1 MVDRLSHQLNKSKE
15 CTYKDSNDNT
25 LINSTNFKKN
35 FLQKYFI
42 LTENGKPVF
51 NSDEFHDSYRLS
63 NKQFN
68 LALKSKASLNSLKT
82 ASINSLRMGNLNELR
97 HNDDENE
104 EEFDYTS
111 LIGVLTLVHNLINLE
126 NDEIKYIKSNNDLT
140 IHFNKFD
147 HLIYVY
153 ISNLKESNKII
164 SQRLGLLHQQLLSII
179 PKYHI
184 DNIFRTKPNYD
195 LRQLVEGSEGL
206 LKSFIIKL
214 ESNFNYNLMGIQ
226 PFKMDLKF
234 RNLIGSMLL
243 PPKHLKSHHLYT
255 ILFAYGKVVTIVRPK
270 KHSIHPTGKVFKNTC
285 YELLTV
291 LTDLIIVLNTVTS
304 SPSLRNCQSWLPI
317 SLPKFTSKGFL
328 NAYIAF
334 EGPSAQ
340 LKGELGLSNQP
351 EIGVIHISGNPES
364 FEDISDWWDET
375 KKKLKE
381 NDVFDHIYKSAN
393 ESAYSCGDVAVPGVR
408 HFVFKNKAN
417 VQITCPTYDSPYAED
432 MHSRQRLLNS
442 YDELYNR
449 VRSTSATSGIGI
461 PSSKSSDSLRS
472 SAKDKDTIAESTS
485 RSSVI
490 GDRTSVIGDRSSTI
504 DGAESV
510 IDNNGTNADGD
521 DNEDVTT
528 SESARVN
535 DLADQNTNTS
545 EQTVQPEVADQ
556 QDERRVNDKDDTK
569 QTDNQHDKNDTT
581 VITKRNDKTLSKQLY
596 QATITTPTNLL
607 KTTTSMMGGLLTV
620 PSIPQFGQRST
631 QSTRSTPQHVRQR
644 SSYYIKNE
652 YEGVLVWS
660 TRIFE
665 LYIALPASMPH
676 RAAINSAQSL
686 VKWIRREEQ
695 SLFLG
700 NTPTF

>member
-1 MVDRLSHQLNKSKE
+1 MSVVDRLSHQLNQSKE
-15 CTYKDSNDNT
+15 CTYKDNSDNT
-25 LINSTNFKKN
+25 LVNSTNFKKN

-270 KHSIHPTGKVFKNTC
+270 KHSIHPTGKM
-285 YELLTV
+285 
-291 LTDLIIVLNTVTS
+291 
-304 SPSLRNCQSWLPI
+304 
-317 SLPKFTSKGFL
+317 
-328 NAYIAF
+328 F
-334 EGPSAQ
+334 E
-340 LKGELGLSNQP
+340 N
-351 EIGVIHISGNPES
+351 I
-364 FEDISDWWDET
+364 
-375 KKKLKE
+375 
-381 NDVFDHIYKSAN
+381 
-393 ESAYSCGDVAVPGVR
+393 
-408 HFVFKNKAN
+408 
-417 VQITCPTYDSPYAED
+417 
-432 MHSRQRLLNS
+432 
-442 YDELYNR
+442 
-449 VRSTSATSGIGI
+449 
-461 PSSKSSDSLRS
+461 
-472 SAKDKDTIAESTS
+472 
-485 RSSVI
+485 
-490 GDRTSVIGDRSSTI
+490 
-504 DGAESV
+504 
-510 IDNNGTNADGD
+510 
-521 DNEDVTT
+521 
-528 SESARVN
+528 
-535 DLADQNTNTS
+535 
-545 EQTVQPEVADQ
+545 
-556 QDERRVNDKDDTK
+556 
-569 QTDNQHDKNDTT
+569 
-581 VITKRNDKTLSKQLY
+581 
-596 QATITTPTNLL
+596 
-607 KTTTSMMGGLLTV
+607 
-620 PSIPQFGQRST
+620 
-631 QSTRSTPQHVRQR
+631 
-644 SSYYIKNE
+644 
-652 YEGVLVWS
+652 
-660 TRIFE
+660 
-665 LYIALPASMPH
+665 
-676 RAAINSAQSL
+676 
-686 VKWIRREEQ
+686 
-695 SLFLG
+695 
-700 NTPTF
+700 

>member
-1 MVDRLSHQLNKSKE
+1 MVDRLSHQLNQSKE
-15 CTYKDSNDNT
+15 CTYKDNSDNT
-25 LINSTNFKKN
+25 LVNSTNFKKN

-270 KHSIHPTGKVFKNTC
+270 KHSIHPTGKM
-285 YELLTV
+285 
-291 LTDLIIVLNTVTS
+291 
-304 SPSLRNCQSWLPI
+304 
-317 SLPKFTSKGFL
+317 
-328 NAYIAF
+328 F
-334 EGPSAQ
+334 E
-340 LKGELGLSNQP
+340 N
-351 EIGVIHISGNPES
+351 I
-364 FEDISDWWDET
+364 
-375 KKKLKE
+375 
-381 NDVFDHIYKSAN
+381 
-393 ESAYSCGDVAVPGVR
+393 
-408 HFVFKNKAN
+408 
-417 VQITCPTYDSPYAED
+417 
-432 MHSRQRLLNS
+432 
-442 YDELYNR
+442 
-449 VRSTSATSGIGI
+449 
-461 PSSKSSDSLRS
+461 
-472 SAKDKDTIAESTS
+472 
-485 RSSVI
+485 
-490 GDRTSVIGDRSSTI
+490 
-504 DGAESV
+504 
-510 IDNNGTNADGD
+510 
-521 DNEDVTT
+521 
-528 SESARVN
+528 
-535 DLADQNTNTS
+535 
-545 EQTVQPEVADQ
+545 
-556 QDERRVNDKDDTK
+556 
-569 QTDNQHDKNDTT
+569 
-581 VITKRNDKTLSKQLY
+581 
-596 QATITTPTNLL
+596 
-607 KTTTSMMGGLLTV
+607 
-620 PSIPQFGQRST
+620 
-631 QSTRSTPQHVRQR
+631 
-644 SSYYIKNE
+644 
-652 YEGVLVWS
+652 
-660 TRIFE
+660 
-665 LYIALPASMPH
+665 
-676 RAAINSAQSL
+676 
-686 VKWIRREEQ
+686 
-695 SLFLG
+695 
-700 NTPTF
+700 

>member
-1 MVDRLSHQLNKSKE
+1 M
-15 CTYKDSNDNT
+15 
-25 LINSTNFKKN
+25 
-35 FLQKYFI
+35 
-42 LTENGKPVF
+42 
-51 NSDEFHDSYRLS
+51 
-63 NKQFN
+63 
-68 LALKSKASLNSLKT
+68 
-82 ASINSLRMGNLNELR
+82 
-97 HNDDENE
+97 
-104 EEFDYTS
+104 
-111 LIGVLTLVHNLINLE
+111 
-126 NDEIKYIKSNNDLT
+126 
-140 IHFNKFD
+140 
-147 HLIYVY
+147 
-153 ISNLKESNKII
+153 
-164 SQRLGLLHQQLLSII
+164 
-179 PKYHI
+179 
-184 DNIFRTKPNYD
+184 
-195 LRQLVEGSEGL
+195 
-206 LKSFIIKL
+206 
-214 ESNFNYNLMGIQ
+214 
-226 PFKMDLKF
+226 
-234 RNLIGSMLL
+234 
-243 PPKHLKSHHLYT
+243 
-255 ILFAYGKVVTIVRPK
+255 
-270 KHSIHPTGKVFKNTC
+270 
-285 YELLTV
+285 
-291 LTDLIIVLNTVTS
+291 
-304 SPSLRNCQSWLPI
+304 
-317 SLPKFTSKGFL
+317 

-364 FEDISDWWDET
+364 FEDISDWWDGT
-375 KKKLKE
+375 KQKLKN

-449 VRSTSATSGIGI
+449 VRSTSTTNGIGM

-472 SAKDKDTIAESTS
+472 AAKDKDTLVESTS
-485 RSSVI
+485 RNSVIGDRSSVI
-490 GDRTSVIGDRSSTI
+490 GDRSSII
-504 DGAESV
+504 DGADSMV
-510 IDNNGTNADGD
+510 DNKGIDADGD
-521 DNEDVTT
+521 NNEDVTT
-528 SESARVN
+528 NESTQVN
-535 DLADQNTNTS
+535 DLAEQYTNTS
-545 EQTVQPEVADQ
+545 EQTVQPEAADQ
-556 QDERRVNDKDDTK
+556 EQDEQRENDKDDTK
-569 QTDNQHDKNDTT
+569 QTDNQHDKKDTT
-581 VITKRNDKTLSKQLY
+581 VMTKRNDKTLSKQLY

-631 QSTRSTPQHVRQR
+631 QSTRSIPQHTRQR

-652 YEGVLVWS
+652 HEGVLVWS